1 MISKIMKGTFVAAF
15 LFVGLI
21 GYQLYV
27 VMADTEQQRLSA
39 LDGWA
44 SGNENQSK
52 IAEQFIEACMKGGP
66 VDIDS
71 RPEKL
76 VSVYECANEIGGSEL
91 ETLIRTSDQKTKA
104 PAPLR
109 WL

>member
-1 MISKIMKGTFVAAF
+1 MINKIVKGTLVAAS
-15 LFVGLI
+15 LFVVLV
-21 GYQLYV
+21 GYQFYV

-39 LDGWA
+39 LGGWA
-44 SGNENQSK
+44 IGDEGNSK

-66 VDIDS
+66 VDADS

-76 VSVYECANEIGGSEL
+76 VSVYECANEIGGSDL
-91 ETLIRTSDQKTKA
+91 ETLIRTTDQKTKA